1 MVVVGACPGQPV
13 GDQVPSPSWASVC
26 VPVGVGTGCNGI
38 WHRPVP
44 WEQGGLPQEHAVGAA
59 GCNTRLHWEWR
70 RQLQPHM
77 QLCGHGHCQP
87 ELG

>member
-1 MVVVGACPGQPV
+1 MTRAGSGGAGATTLVGH
-13 GDQVPSPSWASVC
+13 SVC
-26 VPVGVGTGCNGI
+26 LWELVQSAVGPGTGLGAGE
-38 WHRPVP
+38 
-44 WEQGGLPQEHAVGAA
+44 EQAVCAA